1 MSPDTSLASSS
12 DDSEERGKDGIA
24 MTADAMQELY
34 AGRHMTYGEQLA
46 RTTRKTPDARAL
58 RFKDKDMTFRELD
71 ERVTRLANALTER
84 GVAKG
89 DRVATLMLN
98 CIEVVEV
105 YMACARLGAICVPIN
120 FRLVADEVT
129 YIVEDSG
136 AKVIIVD
143 ATLAPLAA
151 TVRERVPALATCFVV
166 EASAD
171 TGGPGAEQYEDVL
184 AAASAT
190 PPIVDVLEHDPGFIM
205 YTSGTTGRPKGAV
218 LSQFNLFMN
227 TVNVMVTTGISRSD
241 EIFLCGLPL
250 FHIAGLDLISPQ
262 LLLGGCS
269 VLLETGEFDAA
280 KVVDILEREQITGCY
295 FVPTQLQQLCEVP
308 GVRDRNLALRR
319 IFWGASVAPPSVL
332 QAMAETFPGIPT
344 YNCFG
349 QTEMSALTTVLMGE
363 DAIRKMGSI
372 GKAIMNVEAR
382 LVDDDMNDVA
392 PGTPGEIVYRG
403 ATVMQGYWSNPEAT
417 ADAFYG
423 GWFHSGDLVVE
434 DEEGYMYVVDRKKD
448 MIISGGENI
457 YCAEV
462 EAVIDA
468 HPKVR
473 EVAIVGVAHEKWV
486 ETPLAVIAPHDP
498 DDAPDEADIIEWC
511 RDRLASYKKPTR
523 VVIVEA
529 LPRNASGK
537 VLKFQLRETYS
548 KEPAAQLQDA

>member
-1 MSPDTSLASSS
+1 MTDMSM
-12 DDSEERGKDGIA
+12 EELNAARR
-24 MTADAMQELY
+24 MS
-34 AGRHMTYGEQLA
+34 YGELLA
-46 RTTRKTPDARAL
+46 RTARKTPDARAL
-58 RFKDKDMTFRELD
+58 RFLDRDVTFAELD
-71 ERVTRLANALTER
+71 DRVTRLANALTER
-84 GVAKG
+84 GVSRG

-105 YMACARLGAICVPIN
+105 YLACGRLGAICVPIN

-136 AKVIIVD
+136 AKAIVAD
-143 ATLAPLAA
+143 ATLAPLACE
-151 TVRERVPALATCFVV
+151 VRARVPALTTCLVV
-166 EASAD
+166 DESADVGGAGVEVYETALASAS
-171 TGGPGAEQYEDVL
+171 T
-184 AAASAT
+184 T
-190 PPIVDVLEHDPGFIM
+190 PPIVDVSEHDAAFIM

-218 LSQFNLFMN
+218 LSHFNLLMN
-227 TVNVMVTTGISRSD
+227 TFNVMVTTGISSSD

-250 FHIAGLDLISPQ
+250 FHIAGVDLISPQ
-262 LLLGGCS
+262 LMLGGCS

-280 KVVDILEREQITGCY
+280 KVIDILEREQITGCY
-295 FVPTQLQQLCEVP
+295 FVPTQMQQLCEVP
-308 GVRDRNLALRR
+308 GIRDRKLSLRR

-332 QAMAETFPGIPT
+332 QAMAKNFPGIPL

-363 DAIRKMGSI
+363 DAERKLGSV

-382 LVDDDMNDVA
+382 IVDDDMNDV
-392 PGTPGEIVYRG
+392 PQGTAGEIVYRG
-403 ATVMQGYWSNPEAT
+403 PTVLQGYWNNPEAT

-462 EAVIDA
+462 EAVIDG

-473 EVAIVGVAHEKWV
+473 EVAIIGIPHEKWV
-486 ETPLAVIAPHDP
+486 ETPLAVIAPHDASDP
-498 DDAPDEADIIEWC
+498 PDEADLIEWC